1 MLVRRAA
8 LLISIAVFAALA
20 AITPVRAQM
29 SKELDFLK
37 AVKDGKHHD
46 VSVALLNGI
55 NYNTRDINGTPV
67 LAWAIQKGDSEM
79 VSLLLDAGA
88 DPDILDRQSGETALT
103 MAAGRNNADIV
114 DRLLK
119 HGADPNR
126 ANKQYE
132 TALIKAVSN
141 TNRTMIRRL
150 VDAGAD
156 PEWQD
161 FTGHSAVWYA
171 QAKRRQ
177 DIVNMLKSGASG
189 G

>member
-1 MLVRRAA
+1 MLFRRAA
-8 LLISIAVFAALA
+8 LLLTIAVFAAFA
-20 AITPVRAQM
+20 ALPARAQM

-37 AVKDGKHHD
+37 AVKDGKHHE
-46 VSVALLNGI
+46 VSIALLNGI
-55 NYNTRDINGTPV
+55 NYNTRDINGTPA
-67 LAWAIQKGDSEM
+67 LAWAIQRGDGEM

-119 HGADPNR
+119 HGADPNL

-141 TNRTMIRRL
+141 TNRNMIRSL
-150 VDAGAD
+150 IAAGAD

-171 QAKRRQ
+171 EARRRQ
-177 DIVNMLKSGASG
+177 DIVNMLKASSG

>member
-1 MLVRRAA
+1 MMFRRAA
-8 LLISIAVFAALA
+8 LLMTIALVAALA
-20 AITPVRAQM
+20 AAPAQAQM

-37 AVKDGKHHD
+37 AVKDGKHHE

-55 NYNTRDINGTPV
+55 NYNTRDINGTPA
-67 LAWAIQKGDSEM
+67 LAWAIQKGDGET

-141 TNRTMIRRL
+141 TNRNMIRSL
-150 VDAGAD
+150 IEAGAD

-171 QAKRRQ
+171 QARRRQ
-177 DIVNMLKSGASG
+177 DIVNMLKSGAHG